1 MYGDFSGLK
10 AKAFELTLPFTPD
23 SLPPYR
29 MGECEKA
36 ARSRGLLQSHSAFA
50 QTSEDFEDPPSIS
63 GYGDK
68 TLSEKDWAKLLLQG
82 SVQSNMGDVDDLHP
96 PLDYT
101 LHPEVLLTLQN
112 TSANQSA
119 AAVEGVTQLRFG
131 VLFEFQLQECP

>member
-1 MYGDFSGLK
+1 
-10 AKAFELTLPFTPD
+10 
-23 SLPPYR
+23 

-63 GYGDK
+63 YGDK

-82 SVQSNMGDVDDLHP
+82 SVQSNMGDVDDHDLP

>member
-1 MYGDFSGLK
+1 MNASR
-10 AKAFELTLPFTPD
+10 TTPG

-50 QTSEDFEDPPSIS
+50 QTSEDFEDSPSIS
-63 GYGDK
+63 GDK
-68 TLSEKDWAKLLLQG
+68 TLSEKDWAKLLLEG
-82 SVQSNMGDVDDLHP
+82 SVQSNVGDADDLLP

-101 LHPEVLLTLQN
+101 VHPEVLLTLQN

-119 AAVEGVTQLRFG
+119 AAVEGVTRLRFG
-131 VLFEFQLQECP
+131 VLFEFQPRFCP

>member
-1 MYGDFSGLK
+1 MKSK
-10 AKAFELTLPFTPD
+10 VFELTLPFTPD

-50 QTSEDFEDPPSIS
+50 QTSEDFEDSPSS

-68 TLSEKDWAKLLLQG
+68 TLTEKDWAKLLLHG
-82 SVQSNMGDVDDLHP
+82 SVQSMNDVDDLDDLH

-119 AAVEGVTQLRFG
+119 AAVEGVT
-131 VLFEFQLQECP
+131 

>member
-1 MYGDFSGLK
+1 
-10 AKAFELTLPFTPD
+10 
-23 SLPPYR
+23 

-50 QTSEDFEDPPSIS
+50 QTSEDFEDSPSIS

-96 PLDYT
+96 PLG
-101 LHPEVLLTLQN
+101 LHIASRSVADVAEYQRQPISSCRGGCN
-112 TSANQSA
+112 TAALWSA
-119 AAVEGVTQLRFG
+119 F
-131 VLFEFQLQECP
+131 